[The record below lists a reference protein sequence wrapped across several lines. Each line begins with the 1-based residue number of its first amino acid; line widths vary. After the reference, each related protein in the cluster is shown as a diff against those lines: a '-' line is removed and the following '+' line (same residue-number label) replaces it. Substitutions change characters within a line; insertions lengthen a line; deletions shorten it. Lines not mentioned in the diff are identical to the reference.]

1 MQLRSFKES
10 QTPLL
15 LSSYGKIRGVS
26 RCLPR
31 IKANAERKKK
41 VLGKPRSC
49 VVFWEVFGDDM
60 RWRQVWALKYG
71 LSKLHEHNPWKGKY
85 QVSFTLHLKIEWGRR
100 KRRKQTH
107 EKIAVEEWPQE
118 EKKQ

>member
-1 MQLRSFKES
+1 MMQLRSFKES

-31 IKANAERKKK
+31 IKANAEKKK
-41 VLGKPRSC
+41 VLGKPQNC

-60 RWRQVWALKYG
+60 WWRQVWALKYG
-71 LSKLHEHNPWKGKY
+71 LSKLQEHNPLEG
-85 QVSFTLHLKIEWGRR
+85 
-100 KRRKQTH
+100 
-107 EKIAVEEWPQE
+107 
-118 EKKQ
+118 